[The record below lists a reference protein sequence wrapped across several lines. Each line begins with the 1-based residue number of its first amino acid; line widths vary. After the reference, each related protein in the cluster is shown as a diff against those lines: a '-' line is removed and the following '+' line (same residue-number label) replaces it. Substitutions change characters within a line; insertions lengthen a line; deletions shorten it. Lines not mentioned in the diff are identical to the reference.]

1 MILYT
6 ARTWSLDVILLLFQ
20 NIFRKLWTVALSQPE
35 NNFRKYTL
43 KVENF
48 MGTKFRGSKKPRNFC
63 VSRVLN
69 FAVAPSK

>member
-1 MILYT
+1 MSIRQCIFPDKLKT
-6 ARTWSLDVILLLFQ
+6 ADIIPCHKKDDTI
-20 NIFRKLWTVALSQPE
+20 
-35 NNFRKYTL
+35 L

-48 MGTKFRGSKKPRNFC
+48 AGTKFRRSKEPRNFC